1 MEKEQHAED
10 TDILS
15 VPDQIFSRFVDEI
28 ETMDGFKDI
37 SHRLRCSLLSKDK
50 ITEQKLKD
58 CLFGEDNS
66 AQS

>member
-1 MEKEQHAED
+1 MEKEQHVDD

-15 VPDQIFSRFVDEI
+15 VPDQIFSRFVDEL

-37 SHRLRCSLLSKDK
+37 SQRLRGSLLSKDK

-66 AQS
+66 AES